1 MIHAIPDQPRNAALE
16 RLVETGIETP
26 QRRVEHVPVTQR
38 AVQPRPPLLHL
49 PDQHVHGPVLE
60 LQDRVHREVQVLV
73 LAQRRP
79 PAVPRHHDRRVR
91 EAHRQH
97 IHVRRRVVTPR
108 PPLPDQDRL
117 LRQRHV
123 PVQSQIGAHQ
133 RHGRV
138 QPRPPPAVLSAPPCP
153 RTTAPHP
160 CRPAP
165 PPPLQF
171 IPPPAS
177 GATGPPRCPR
187 PKPSRPATV
196 RLSSTI
202 GPTAR
207 RMTPLRRRSRP
218 SDAPAESTSRHTYAP
233 TSVQE
238 HGRTQRPPTQR
249 SHDPA
254 TDVVRPPSL
263 APTRAGR

>member
-1 MIHAIPDQPRNAALE
+1 G
-16 RLVETGIETP
+16 VS
-26 QRRVEHVPVTQR
+26 
-38 AVQPRPPLLHL
+38 PRPPLLQL
-49 PDQHVHGPVLE
+49 RNQLVHWPVLE

-123 PVQSQIGAHQ
+123 PGQSQIGAHQ

-165 PPPLQF
+165 PPP
-171 IPPPAS
+171 S
-177 GATGPPRCPR
+177 SSSPR
-187 PKPSRPATV
+187 RPAALPAHLGARGRSPRAPQQSASHR
-196 RLSSTI
+196 RL
-202 GPTAR
+202 
-207 RMTPLRRRSRP
+207 
-218 SDAPAESTSRHTYAP
+218 
-233 TSVQE
+233 
-238 HGRTQRPPTQR
+238 
-249 SHDPA
+249 
-254 TDVVRPPSL
+254 VRPP
-263 APTRAGR
+263 GE